1 MQGRRGCHRIRAAC
15 RALGKVARGMRID
28 STVMPNGLQ
37 LVEDLS
43 EPEMPDEQPHLD
55 SLPTWVKWTALVV
68 AIAGGILLWVHS
80 EGAERRAIRD
90 MPAPERQ
97 ALFARTVQNL
107 KSTCSA
113 PDDAM
118 RDFCREQAQLALE
131 FQECDRACQELVDRQ
146 LSRVQLP
153 R

>member
-1 MQGRRGCHRIRAAC
+1 
-15 RALGKVARGMRID
+15 
-28 STVMPNGLQ
+28 MPNGLE
-37 LVEDLS
+37 LVEDPIES
-43 EPEMPDEQPHLD
+43 EVTDEHPHLGR
-55 SLPTWVKWTALVV
+55 LPAWMKWSTLALT
-68 AIAGGILLWVHS
+68 IAGATLLLFHS

-107 KSTCSA
+107 SSICS
-113 PDDAM
+113 PPEDAM
-118 RDFCREQAQLALE
+118 RDFCREQAHLALE
-131 FQECDRACQELVDRQ
+131 FQECDKACQELADRQ

>member
-1 MQGRRGCHRIRAAC
+1 MSPQ
-15 RALGKVARGMRID
+15 LK
-28 STVMPNGLQ
+28 

-43 EPEMPDEQPHLD
+43 DPEMPIEQPLFD
-55 SLPTWVKWTALVV
+55 RLPTWVKWTALAV
-68 AIAGGILLWVHS
+68 AIAGAILLLVHS

-90 MPAPERQ
+90 MPAPGRQ
-97 ALFARTVQNL
+97 ALLARTVQNL
-107 KSTCSA
+107 KSVCS
-113 PDDAM
+113 PPNDAM

-131 FQECDRACQELVDRQ
+131 FQECDRACQQLADRQ

>member
-1 MQGRRGCHRIRAAC
+1 
-15 RALGKVARGMRID
+15 
-28 STVMPNGLQ
+28 
-37 LVEDLS
+37 
-43 EPEMPDEQPHLD
+43 MPDEESRLARVPR
-55 SLPTWVKWTALVV
+55 WAKWSVLIVG
-68 AIAGGILLWVHS
+68 IAGAILLLIHS

-97 ALFARTVQNL
+97 ALLARTVQNL
-107 KSTCSA
+107 KSICSP
-113 PDDAM
+113 PDEAM

-131 FQECDRACQELVDRQ
+131 FQECDRACQELADRQ

>member
-1 MQGRRGCHRIRAAC
+1 
-15 RALGKVARGMRID
+15 
-28 STVMPNGLQ
+28 MPNRLQ
-37 LVEDLS
+37 SVEDLS
-43 EPEMPDEQPHLD
+43 EPEVPDAQPHLGR
-55 SLPTWVKWTALVV
+55 LPTWVKVTALVA
-68 AIAGGILLWVHS
+68 AIAGGILLWVYS

-107 KSTCSA
+107 TSICA
-113 PDDAM
+113 PPDDAM
-118 RDFCREQAQLALE
+118 HDFCREQAQLALE
-131 FQECDRACQELVDRQ
+131 FQECDRACQQLADRQ

>member
-1 MQGRRGCHRIRAAC
+1 
-15 RALGKVARGMRID
+15 
-28 STVMPNGLQ
+28 MPNRLQ

-43 EPEMPDEQPHLD
+43 EPEMLDEQPHLG

-80 EGAERRAIRD
+80 ESAERRAIRD
-90 MPAPERQ
+90 MPAPERR

-107 KSTCSA
+107 TSVCLQ

-131 FQECDRACQELVDRQ
+131 FQECDPACQQLADRQ

>member
-1 MQGRRGCHRIRAAC
+1 
-15 RALGKVARGMRID
+15 MRHAYVW
-28 STVMPNGLQ
+28 SVMPNGLK
-37 LVEDLS
+37 LVEDPS
-43 EPEMPDEQPHLD
+43 EPDVPDERPHFGRV
-55 SLPTWVKWTALVV
+55 PTWMKWTALVV
-68 AIAGGILLWVHS
+68 AIAGAILLLIHS

-97 ALFARTVQNL
+97 ALLARTVQNL
-107 KSTCSA
+107 NSVCSS
-113 PDDAM
+113 PDDAL

-131 FQECDRACQELVDRQ
+131 FQECDRACQRLADRQ